1 MSRGMPRRVGVRRYS
16 SFVDLVNKECKLQV
30 KPGTLHPSAPVPCC
44 RREPSRPPAPATSA
58 PGLGSPVPHLHRD
71 WAHPC
76 HICVGTGRRRARR
89 LIMRRRRPP
98 LELKVVEIKGYS
110 KKDGATSLRVSDN
123 HGLVEVTA
131 PDLKRCAPHPC
142 RTEPRVRKRRS
153 AQHCDPTD
161 VTACAAPLRQ
171 RGCVWHWMVRSGP
184 PPAATRSTLARAGC
198 AAA

>member
-1 MSRGMPRRVGVRRYS
+1 
-16 SFVDLVNKECKLQV
+16 
-30 KPGTLHPSAPVPCC
+30 
-44 RREPSRPPAPATSA
+44 
-58 PGLGSPVPHLHRD
+58 
-71 WAHPC
+71 
-76 HICVGTGRRRARR
+76 
-89 LIMRRRRPP
+89 MRRRRPP

-142 RTEPRVRKRRS
+142 RPEPRVRKRRS

-171 RGCVWHWMVRSGP
+171 RSCVWHWMVRSGP